1 MSLRIKFNIV
11 MLTAFLAGLV
21 LAAVFLNDFSERSAR
36 KAILSEADLMMGQV
50 NATIHYTDAQISPL
64 LAKPMAVQF
73 LPQAIPFYA
82 AQQTFDRLAKDF
94 PDYTFRQPTVNPT
107 NPSDRPLPWEADIIQ
122 ALIAEPT
129 LPSLVTERTTEAGK
143 ILSFSRPIKVDS
155 KECLTCHSTPDVAP
169 PSMID
174 VYGRNNGFGWKLG
187 SIVGAETVS
196 VPERVALAEAR
207 RSLYVIMGSL
217 SVVFAIMLV
226 LLNLMLHLFI
236 IKPVRR
242 VSALADEVSLGNMDV
257 PEFDADGKDEIGSLS
272 RSFNRMRR
280 SLTAAL
286 HLLEE

>member
-21 LAAVFLNDFSERSAR
+21 LAALFLNDFSQRAAR
-36 KAILSEADLMMGQV
+36 KAVLSEAGLMMGQV
-50 NATIHYTDAQISPL
+50 NATIHYTDAQVSPL
-64 LAKPMAVQF
+64 LTKPMAVQF

-94 PDYTFRQPTVNPT
+94 PDYPFRQPTVNPT
-107 NPSDRPLPWEADIIQ
+107 NPSDRPLAWESDVIQ
-122 ALIAEPT
+122 ALVAQPT
-129 LPSLVTERTTEAGK
+129 LDSLITERTTQAGK
-143 ILSFSRPIKVDS
+143 ILSISRPVKVDS
-155 KECLTCHSTPDVAP
+155 QQCLTCHSTPDAAP

-174 VYGRNNGFGWKLG
+174 VYGRANGFGWKLG
-187 SIVGAETVS
+187 SIVGAEIVS
-196 VPERVALAEAR
+196 VPERLALDQAR
-207 RSLYVIMGSL
+207 HSLYVIMASL
-217 SVVFAIMLV
+217 SVVFAVMLV

-257 PEFDADGKDEIGSLS
+257 PEFDATGTDEIGSLS

-286 HLLEE
+286 RLLEE